1 MFFFFSVCEC
11 VFVCAHSLRARECG
25 CTCFTVVQGPAP
37 RQQRPQRSLTV
48 VSPPPSSSSSSELDL
63 TDGGNSTRAQR
74 GPRLL
79 THSPLPPLPQAC
91 SCLPTCFGG
100 TSSSSRTLPP
110 QASVTNSVA
119 CMRSHFHAMLW
130 IYTHANGRKRQKRLR
145 FVFAAAAGRV
155 GVPCVYC

>member
-1 MFFFFSVCEC
+1 MRAHSFVY
-11 VFVCAHSLRARECG
+11 VCASERARECG

-48 VSPPPSSSSSSELDL
+48 VSPPPSSSSSELDL

-100 TSSSSRTLPP
+100 TSSSRTLPP

-119 CMRSHFHAMLW
+119 CMRSPFHAMLW
-130 IYTHANGRKRQKRLR
+130 IYTHANGKKNVRNVCVLCLPPPPGGLVSL
-145 FVFAAAAGRV
+145 VFIAN
-155 GVPCVYC
+155 